1 MIQSLDTTTLAK
13 YVAQQLNNL
22 LPDFDISGDVLYP
35 FVKKA
40 IERTEYCFS
49 KINIKYFFD
58 GNNVRF
64 NHLNTDQYAMFLYYL
79 SNTIWAEEKDD
90 IMAGKVYYLN
100 KALNGFDAFYEVILP
115 DIFILTH
122 PVGTVLGRG
131 NYSDYFVAYQRVTIG
146 GNTEL
151 DYPTLGKGVAMY
163 GGSAVIGKCNIRNGC
178 SISFG
183 TIVMERDIPPNMV
196 VFGNHPDIAYKRASK
211 SPIERY
217 FIP

>member
-1 MIQSLDTTTLAK
+1 MIQSLNTTNLTK

-22 LPDFDISGDVLYP
+22 LPDFDVNSDVLYP

-49 KINIKYFFD
+49 RVNIKYFFD

-79 SNTIWAEEKDD
+79 SNTIWQVEKDGLL
-90 IMAGKVYYLN
+90 ASKLYYLN
-100 KALNGFDAFYEVILP
+100 KALNGLDAFYEVKLT

-131 NYSDYFVAYQRVTIG
+131 NYSDYFVVYQRVTIG

-151 DYPTLGKGVAMY
+151 DYPTLGKGVVMY
-163 GGSAVIGKCNIRNGC
+163 GGSAVIANVKLGEVDPKSR
-178 SISFG
+178 
-183 TIVMERDIPPNMV
+183 TI
-196 VFGNHPDIAYKRASK
+196 FS
-211 SPIERY
+211 
-217 FIP
+217 